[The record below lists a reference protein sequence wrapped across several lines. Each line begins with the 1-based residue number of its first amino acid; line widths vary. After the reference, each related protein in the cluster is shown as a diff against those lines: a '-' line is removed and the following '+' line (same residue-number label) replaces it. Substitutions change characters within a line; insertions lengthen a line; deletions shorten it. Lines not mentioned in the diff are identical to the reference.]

1 MNYITIKTNDI
12 AAGPGVRVSL
22 FVSGCR
28 RHCKGCHNPESWA
41 FDAGKEFDESAYQI
55 IKENLERPEISGL
68 SLLGGEPLEPE
79 NEPGLLA
86 LVKRLRSEIGRISVL
101 TYTGFKYESVKDR
114 PLIIESDAI
123 IDGEYIESE
132 RNLMLAYRGSNNQR
146 YIEKETL

>member
-28 RHCKGCHNPESWA
+28 RHCKGCHNPESWP
-41 FDAGKEFDESAYQI
+41 FDAGREFDETAYQT
-55 IKENLERPEISGL
+55 IKENLLRPEISGL

-86 LVKRLRSEIGRISVL
+86 LVTRLRAEIGPVSVL
-101 TYTGFKYESVKDR
+101 TYTGYKYESVSSR
-114 PLIIESDAI
+114 PLIKASNAV